1 MRQCKA
7 EEGGVP
13 GHVDR
18 RTLTDDNA
26 AMADSGKHNV

>member
-18 RTLTDDNA
+18 RLTDDNA